1 MNTQTQGNEPQ
12 YDVIHLDQRQ
22 TQRPQSHNYE
32 NAAAAEDGYATL
44 NTKTLGEQPQYDY
57 VRHDQNNSQRQNT
70 SQLTQLYENI
80 AE

>member
-12 YDVIHLDQRQ
+12 TRQ

-32 NAAAAEDGYATL
+32 NAAAAAEDGYATL